1 MIDNKKHTHF
11 IPGFHAVREVLRK
24 GQIPVTA
31 LWIAEG
37 KRSAR
42 AKEILRIAEE
52 RGVPVQFKKGLEM
65 DLFLPGIAH
74 QGIVALAGEFTYLD
88 FNTLIQMSLDAPEH
102 ALIVAADHI
111 TDEGNLG
118 ALIRTAAF
126 FRAHGLIL
134 PRDRSAKV
142 TEKVRK
148 RSAGGYAHVPVTR
161 VVNLGR
167 ALDELDKNGFWII
180 GAAGEALE
188 SIYQFDWNRDLVLVL
203 GSEERGLSRL
213 VRSRCHQLVSI
224 PSLGEVASLNVSV
237 AGGIIL
243 SEIVRQ
249 RTRDK

>member
-1 MIDNKKHTHF
+1 
-11 IPGFHAVREVLRK
+11 VREALRK
-24 GQIPVTA
+24 GQIPITA

-42 AKEILRIAEE
+42 AKEILQIAEE
-52 RGVPVQFKKGLEM
+52 RGVPVQFKKGLVL
-65 DLFLPGIAH
+65 DQFLPGIAH
-74 QGIVALAGEFTYLD
+74 QGIVALAEEFVYLD
-88 FNTLIQMSLDAPEH
+88 FDTLVHRSLDAPEP
-102 ALIVAADHI
+102 ALLVAADHI

-134 PRDRSAKV
+134 PKDRSAKV
-142 TEKVRK
+142 TERVRK
-148 RSAGGYAHVPVTR
+148 RSAGAYVHLPVAR

-167 ALDELDKNGFWII
+167 ALDELDKRGFWII

-188 SIYQFDWNRDLVLVL
+188 SIYPFDWNRDLVLVL

-213 VRSRCHQLVSI
+213 VRNRCHQLVSI
-224 PSLGEVASLNVSV
+224 PSFGQVASLNVSV

-243 SEIVRQ
+243 SEIARQ
-249 RTRDK
+249 RRRDK